1 VNSAKIFKFTPNRN
15 IRKEP
20 TLLNN
25 NTEIYESIKINDLE
39 PYLSSCL
46 EDESEDNQ
54 LTQQFEV
61 LFYQL
66 HSMNLQDII
75 CCR

>member
-1 VNSAKIFKFTPNRN
+1 MY
-15 IRKEP
+15 EP
-20 TLLNN
+20 
-25 NTEIYESIKINDLE
+25 IKINDLE
-39 PYLSSCL
+39 LYLSSCL

>member
-1 VNSAKIFKFTPNRN
+1 M
-15 IRKEP
+15 
-20 TLLNN
+20 
-25 NTEIYESIKINDLE
+25 YESIKINDLE
-39 PYLSSCL
+39 PYLSSCI